1 MINRATELTEARI
14 TFIRVGGYAD
24 QHSYPLSPLHASQ
37 RLLNEVNN
45 LKERPD
51 FEKSLIAHL
60 VKEHVHF
67 DNEAPERKVAIP
79 GGWDAPR
86 YAFVLEVPLNAH
98 IGYHLSSTIQL
109 VAGYTDPVPRGEEPN
124 DKTKLYFNRS
134 VIQQRMKVMGPTGIE
149 EMAKISHD
157 TLILNGE
164 QRDRLLR
171 PSDVFGVLRTMAL
184 VDRLHQGGMA
194 PDIMDTTTMI
204 AGSRLKS
211 TAAANENLKHWFTSV
226 VQSVINAKQ
235 EDHPIFEGTPEDL
248 YSNALSHCHDA
259 PISQDPMF
267 SALYASTGF
276 DYDNSVLL
284 QDIKDLFPK
293 DFVKVI
299 QAERESADCLRGAEG
314 CSEVSAANRAISCF
328 SGIMS
333 LHGVRT
339 CMVQVIDRVVQINQ
353 IGGFGLSI
361 PDRDLQ
367 AFHEHLSEELPVLLG
382 YDTAP
387 MHFSIDIDLFTEAN
401 VQIYYPPAGL
411 RDGPN
416 LPVITP
422 ITTTRPMFASGLWSS
437 LITRDN
443 THQEQMADDF
453 KYLIGQL

>member
-1 MINRATELTEARI
+1 MTNRATELTEARI
-14 TFIRVGGYAD
+14 NFMRVGGYAD

-37 RLLNEVNN
+37 RLLNAVNN

-51 FEKSLIAHL
+51 FETSLIAHL

-67 DNEAPERKVAIP
+67 DNEAPERKVTIP

-98 IGYHLSSTIQL
+98 IGYQLNSTVQL

-134 VIQQRMKVMGPTGIE
+134 LIQQRMQVMGPTGIE
-149 EMAKISHD
+149 EMARISHD

-164 QRDRLLR
+164 QRNRLLR
-171 PSDVFGVLRTMAL
+171 PSDVFGVLRTAAI
-184 VDRLHQGGMA
+184 VDHFRQGGMV
-194 PDIMDTTTMI
+194 PDITDTTTMI
-204 AGSRLKS
+204 GGTRLKS
-211 TAAANENLKHWFTSV
+211 TAAANENLKHWFSTV
-226 VQSVINAKQ
+226 VRSVIAAKQ
-235 EDHPIFEGTPEDL
+235 EEHPLFEGTTEDL

-259 PISQDPMF
+259 PISHDPVF
-267 SALYASTGF
+267 SAIYASTGL
-276 DYDNSVLL
+276 DHDNSVLL

-293 DFVKVI
+293 DFVTVVRS
-299 QAERESADCLRGAEG
+299 ERESTVALRGAEG
-314 CSEVSAANRAISCF
+314 CAEASAANRAISCF

-333 LHGVRT
+333 QHGVRN

-361 PDRDLQ
+361 PDRNLQ
-367 AFHEHLSEELPVLLG
+367 AFHEQLSEELPVLLG

-416 LPVITP
+416 KPVITP
-422 ITTTRPMFASGLWSS
+422 ITTTRPMFASGLWSP
-437 LITRDN
+437 LITNDN

-453 KYLIGQL
+453 KYLIGEL